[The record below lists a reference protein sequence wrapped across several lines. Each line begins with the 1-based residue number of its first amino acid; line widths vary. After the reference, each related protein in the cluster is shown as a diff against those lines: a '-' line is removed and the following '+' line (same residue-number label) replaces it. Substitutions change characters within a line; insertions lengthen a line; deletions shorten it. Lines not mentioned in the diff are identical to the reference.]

1 MNQNNKN
8 LPGEINLWLYSITWA
23 NRLALSVVFI
33 WFGALKLFHLSPAE
47 PLITHLHKITL
58 PGIISI
64 DHFIVLLGSVECA
77 IGILWLLPSMTR
89 WAFHIF
95 SLHMFTTFL
104 PLAFLTGETWQNQ
117 FALTL
122 TGQYIVK
129 NIVLIASAATIF
141 LLYDFGFERKFNRTD
156 HFKLFN
162 KDFRVNTLSTN
173 PEMNKINRK

>member
-1 MNQNNKN
+1 MNQNTKTSNE
-8 LPGEINLWLYSITWA
+8 EIRHWLSSLVWI
-23 NRLALSVVFI
+23 NRFALSVVFI

-47 PLITHLHKITL
+47 PLITHLHNITL
-58 PGIISI
+58 SGLI
-64 DHFIVLLGSVECA
+64 DIDKFIVLLGFAECT
-77 IGILWLLPSMTR
+77 IGLLWLLPSITK

-129 NIVLIASAATIF
+129 NIVLIASATTIF
-141 LLYDFGFERKFNRTD
+141 KLTD
-156 HFKLFN
+156 YGIEKKYSIVNLFKLFV
-162 KDFRVNTLSTN
+162 KDYRVTTISTN
-173 PEMNKINRK
+173 VEMNKLNRK

>member
-1 MNQNNKN
+1 MNQNNKTSN
-8 LPGEINLWLYSITWA
+8 EEIRQWMSSLVWT

-33 WFGALKLFHLSPAE
+33 WFGALKFFHLSPAE
-47 PLITHLHKITL
+47 PLITHLHEITL
-58 PGIISI
+58 SGFISI
-64 DHFIVLLGSVECA
+64 DKFIVLLGFAECV
-77 IGILWLLPSMTR
+77 IGFLWLWPSLTK

-129 NIVLIASAATIF
+129 NIVLIASAVTIF
-141 LLYDFGFERKFNRTD
+141 RLYDFGLEKKFSLSD
-156 HFKLFN
+156 LFKLLI
-162 KDFRVNTLSTN
+162 KDYKVSTISTN